1 MSPVPLV
8 SPAARL
14 LARDANT
21 TYRPSALSRGMKLP
35 SLASSPP
42 APTLTRTVVFAP
54 RSRTKT
60 SCVPLVSP
68 ATKLLA
74 NELNTTDRPS
84 AEIPIGRRL
93 SPLPCAPPLDT
104 LTRVVVPVCRSWRNV
119 SATPLVSPAT
129 SVLATDWNATSRP
142 SALRAGRRLAP
153 LPPVP
158 VRFKLSS
165 SVWIVTGTGF
175 TVVLAEALLLPDA
188 GSGSPPAMLAVFVIV
203 PVTVG
208 VTTIVI
214 VTDAA
219 FARPPMLHVTVP
231 LAWLHVPVDAPVH
244 AALPNVTPA
253 GSVSV
258 TTTPVALLG
267 PLFVAVTAYARE
279 LPTKTGSG
287 EAAFVTDRSML

>member
-35 SLASSPP
+35 SLAWSPP
-42 APTLTRTVVFAP
+42 GPTLTRTVVFAP
-54 RSRTKT
+54 RSRMKT
-60 SCVPLVSP
+60 SCT
-68 ATKLLA
+68 A
-74 NELNTTDRPS
+74 
-84 AEIPIGRRL
+84 
-93 SPLPCAPPLDT
+93 
-104 LTRVVVPVCRSWRNV
+104 
-119 SATPLVSPAT
+119 LVSPAT
-129 SVLATDWNATSRP
+129 SVLASEKNATSRPSPDGAAHPLQPLPCVPSVATLTRVVAPVCRSRTKMSRWPLVSPATRVLASDWNATYRP

-158 VRFKLSS
+158 VRVKLTS

-219 FARPPMLHVTVP
+219 FASAPMAHVTVP
-231 LAWLHVPVDAPVH
+231 GAWLHVPVDAPVH

-267 PLFVAVTAYARE
+267 PLFVAVT
-279 LPTKTGSG
+279 
-287 EAAFVTDRSML
+287 V